1 MVTVDRAWGRSVSV
15 RRLLIALPIS
25 LLVHIL
31 IVEGWHGAGGAQQ
44 VIMVT
49 PLQARLE
56 YTPIAEAEHSRETL
70 AAAGSRESPLAVHPD
85 RPALA
90 APRSRTLRADSGI
103 SHGPDTRFY
112 LARDLDIF
120 PVPLVPLSLRSNAQD
135 GTGHIRLWVS
145 IDHTGQVVDVAAV
158 DAEPPGMYEQPVRDQ
173 LLVARFDPARKDGRP
188 VKSRVLLALRW
199 GP

>member
-1 MVTVDRAWGRSVSV
+1 MVPVNRAWGRSVSL

-25 LLVHIL
+25 LLLHIL
-31 IVEGWHGAGGAQQ
+31 IVEGWRGTGSAQQ

-56 YTPIAEAEHSRETL
+56 FASIAEAEHSREIL
-70 AAAGSRESPLAVHPD
+70 AAAGSRESPLAVHRD
-85 RPALA
+85 RPAWS
-90 APRSRTLRADSGI
+90 APHSMTLRSDSGI

-120 PVPLVPLSLRSNAQD
+120 PVPLAPLSLRSNAQEV
-135 GTGHIRLWVS
+135 TGHVRFWVS
-145 IDHTGQVVDVAAV
+145 IDHTGQVVDVDVV
-158 DAEPPGMYEQPVRDQ
+158 DADPPGMYEQPARDQ
-173 LLVARFDPARKDGRP
+173 LLVARFVPARKDGRP